1 MAPSVESPQVREI
14 DAATVKQWLSG
25 GAAVLVDVREPDEHA
40 RESIAGSRLAPLSR
54 LDPTAFPPQGAA
66 KLVVH
71 CKGGVRSAQAAAR
84 LVAARGTDVYS
95 LRGGIDAWKAA
106 GLPTQ
111 VNRSAPLPIMRQVQ
125 IVAGSFVLVGT
136 ILAATVSPWFLVITG
151 FFGAGLVFAGTT
163 GLCGMA
169 SLLAHMPWNR
179 SWASTTGTK
188 SSGAC

>member
-1 MAPSVESPQVREI
+1 MAPSTPQVREI
-14 DAATVKQWLSG
+14 DAATASQWLSS

-40 RESIAGSRLAPLSR
+40 RESITGSRLAPLSR
-54 LDPTAFPPQGAA
+54 LDPTAFPADGAT

-84 LVAARGTDVYS
+84 LVSARGTDVYS

-111 VNRSAPLPIMRQVQ
+111 VNRSAPMPIMRQVQ
-125 IVAGSFVLVGT
+125 IVAGSFVLAGT
-136 ILAATVSPWFLVITG
+136 VLAAAVSPWFLIITG

-169 SLLAHMPWNR
+169 ALLARMPWNR
-179 SWASTTGTK
+179 SWACAGGQG
-188 SSGAC
+188 SGQC